1 MGAVL
6 SVGDLGPVTPEQ
18 LLSENAQL
26 RAQLATGARR
36 LVSAAL
42 LTECIHYYS
51 WALPIRNTSRA
62 HSLVESQALPSLMA
76 RALADWLTD

>member
-1 MGAVL
+1 MLVAVL

-42 LTECIHYYS
+42 LTECIHCTIVL
-51 WALPIRNTSRA
+51 AIRNASLSLSSSLAELLA
-62 HSLVESQALPSLMA
+62 HSLAH
-76 RALADWLTD
+76 